1 MQHIHSS
8 LQYYLLTPR
17 NT

>member
-1 MQHIHSS
+1 MQHTHSS

>member
-1 MQHIHSS
+1 MQNIHSS
-8 LQYYLLTPR
+8 LQHYLLTPR